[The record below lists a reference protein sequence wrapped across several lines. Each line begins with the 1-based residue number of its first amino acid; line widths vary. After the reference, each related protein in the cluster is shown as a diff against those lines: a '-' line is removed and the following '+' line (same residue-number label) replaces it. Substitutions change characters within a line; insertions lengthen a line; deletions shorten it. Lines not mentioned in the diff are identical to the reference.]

1 MFLNAY
7 NYESQD
13 GKYVGYNIDEL
24 ARKIYS
30 ENGIDGFEFNHGLG
44 HGIGVS
50 VHEYPP
56 NLSKNEMA
64 KIEIKDNMCFTIE
77 PGLYNFPLCLFDRK
91 YWYCYKNSISDY
103 KIRYL
108 RSHASHSSSSHS
120 SHGSH
125 SNHNS
130 HSSGSHS
137 SGGSSHSSGSN
148 TTATVKLPK
157 MQTPQSTPSM
167 Q

>member
-1 MFLNAY
+1 
-7 NYESQD
+7 
-13 GKYVGYNIDEL
+13 
-24 ARKIYS
+24 
-30 ENGIDGFEFNHGLG
+30 
-44 HGIGVS
+44 
-50 VHEYPP
+50 
-56 NLSKNEMA
+56 
-64 KIEIKDNMCFTIE
+64 MCFYDMPTYIKYLYHEIYHYIVPENREQRNIYMGQFLVSIGYEKLIMGIIE
-77 PGLYNFPLCLFDRK
+77 CCLRKTENSEKVKEFIFPIVASIISNIYPQIHFDLK
-91 YWYCYKNSISDY
+91 SKY
-103 KIRYL
+103 KIQTKDV
-108 RSHASHSSSSHS
+108 SHASHSSSSHS

-137 SGGSSHSSGSN
+137 SGSN

>member
-1 MFLNAY
+1 MDKKDIFPQIKKGI
-7 NYESQD
+7 EDFMQEEE
-13 GKYVGYNIDEL
+13 GNISRSKVAMIGSMMVILGVML
-24 ARKIYS
+24 ADSDVYAAHSSHRS
-30 ENGIDGFEFNHGLG
+30 STHG
-44 HGIGVS
+44 
-50 VHEYPP
+50 
-56 NLSKNEMA
+56 
-64 KIEIKDNMCFTIE
+64 
-77 PGLYNFPLCLFDRK
+77 
-91 YWYCYKNSISDY
+91 
-103 KIRYL
+103 
-108 RSHASHSSSSHS
+108 SHASHSSSSHS

-137 SGGSSHSSGSN
+137 SGSN